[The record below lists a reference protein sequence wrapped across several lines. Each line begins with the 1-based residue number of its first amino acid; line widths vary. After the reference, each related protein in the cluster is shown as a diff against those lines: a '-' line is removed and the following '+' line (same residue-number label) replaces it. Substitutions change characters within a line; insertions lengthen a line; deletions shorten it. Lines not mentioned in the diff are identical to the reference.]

1 MTMMMRTEPVIDH
14 ERAMCE
20 LLLAAVPGTSKRLT
34 QLASE
39 ALDTAR
45 RCVPELP
52 ECHPHLY
59 RIAARMIRE
68 GCVRLGVPLQ
78 HYTSTRWRSLGL

>member
-1 MTMMMRTEPVIDH
+1 MRTATEAVIDH

-20 LLLAAVPGTSKRLT
+20 LLLAAVPGTPKRMSLF
-34 QLASE
+34 ARE
-39 ALDTAR
+39 ALVMAR

-52 ECHPHLY
+52 EQHPQIY

-68 GCVRLGVPLQ
+68 GCVRLGVPMQ
-78 HYTSTRWRSLGL
+78 HYTSDRWKALGL

>member
-1 MTMMMRTEPVIDH
+1 MTTQPVIDH

-20 LLLAAVPGTSKRLT
+20 LLLAAVPGTSKRLSE
-34 QLASE
+34 LALE
-39 ALDTAR
+39 ALDMAR

-52 ECHPHLY
+52 ERHPHLY

-68 GCVRLGVPLQ
+68 GCVRLGVPMQ
-78 HYTSTRWRSLGL
+78 HYASARWRSLGL

>member
-1 MTMMMRTEPVIDH
+1 MHTEPVVDH

-20 LLLAAVPGTSKRLT
+20 LLLAAVPGTSKRLS
-34 QLASE
+34 QPAHSALAM
-39 ALDTAR
+39 AR

-52 ECHPHLY
+52 VDHPHLY

-68 GCVRLGVPLQ
+68 GCVRLGVPMQ
-78 HYTSTRWRSLGL
+78 HYTSSRWRSLGL